1 MAISTSIPK
10 DPIQRCEYTVIWRQ
24 RMALVWQWL
33 DMTVKQE
40 HLWMDMN
47 LQVLTSEIY
56 IMICPQN
63 RLLPSWSIPRIVN
76 SIYDTIVIV
85 AGCWRKVL
93 VGGYQV
99 KAGGWITKEERQS
112 TVENVHVE
120 WPTAVQVEENVIVT
134 KMITHGD
141 QTVAY

>member
-24 RMALVWQWL
+24 RMVLVWQWL
-33 DMTVKQE
+33 DMTVNQE

-47 LQVLTSEIY
+47 CKVLTSKIY
-56 IMICPQN
+56 IMICLQN

-76 SIYDTIVIV
+76 SIYDTIVMV
-85 AGCWRKVL
+85 ASCWVVVM
-93 VGGYQV
+93 VGGYHV
-99 KAGGWITKEERQS
+99 KAGRWITGEERQS

-120 WPTAVQVEENVIVT
+120 WPTAVQVEENVIVIR
-134 KMITHGD
+134 MITHGD
-141 QTVAY
+141 QTLAY